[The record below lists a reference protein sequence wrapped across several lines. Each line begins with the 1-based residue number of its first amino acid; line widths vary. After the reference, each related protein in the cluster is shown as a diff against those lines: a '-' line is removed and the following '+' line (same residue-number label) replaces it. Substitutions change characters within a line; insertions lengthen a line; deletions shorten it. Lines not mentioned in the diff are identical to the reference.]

1 MGTLIFPVLTAD
13 VNFFTEYKLQG
24 YKRVYFLIYFL
35 LKNIWRNIENEF
47 SIWDVKQ
54 NTQNEQMCPVHLVFL
69 SMCVFRCAL
78 NGFERNILILKIM
91 SSAFIT
97 KSGFDQNF

>member
-1 MGTLIFPVLTAD
+1 MNSQFEML
-13 VNFFTEYKLQG
+13 N
-24 YKRVYFLIYFL
+24 
-35 LKNIWRNIENEF
+35 
-47 SIWDVKQ
+47 

-91 SSAFIT
+91 SSTFIA